1 MVRQL
6 QEIFYSARYNAVSL
20 DVQPDFVKLADAYG
34 LEGYEI
40 KEASELDLVLQ
51 KAFSSPKAA
60 IVNIQVAQAE
70 NVYPMVPAGAG
81 LEEMLL
87 A

>member
-1 MVRQL
+1 
-6 QEIFYSARYNAVSL
+6 
-20 DVQPDFVKLADAYG
+20 VKQ
-34 LEGYEI
+34 
-40 KEASELDLVLQ
+40 ASELELVLQ
-51 KAFSSPKAA
+51 KALSSPTAA